1 MKKRI
6 ISILLAILMVFAMI
20 PLTTGKVYAESDTD
34 TVPPV
39 INPESL
45 SVTLPEGKDKVTV
58 GDTVT
63 FAVDVTDDR
72 YVSRVQIDLKYPV
85 SNKLEAVVLT
95 YAGAD
100 EEGRNGT
107 WTGNFTITDETECG
121 IWQIRGIYAYDDQNG
136 ASVMNKNY
144 MSSGTDLSACDV
156 EVYGTSADPDTE
168 PPVIN
173 PESLSVTLPDGKD
186 KVTVGDTVTFTVDVT
201 DDRYVSRVQ
210 IDLKYPVS
218 NKLEALELT
227 YAGTDEEGRNGTWI
241 GEFTITD
248 ETECGIWK
256 IRGIYAYDSQNGAS
270 VINKNV
276 LSSGTEDLS
285 ACDFEVTAPDCPLDL
300 TTSGYSM
307 MLDGEE
313 ADATFGGNYYV
324 DTADQTV
331 TPTVKVRFDAE
342 DGTWTT
348 LAPRKYT
355 LKFEKKTG
363 DNTWEVYTGDTFGV
377 DENGTAT
384 YRVSATGKESLHYT
398 GMVGPVEFK
407 VIKKNTVTFVSSYDN
422 SVIETVQVK
431 SGETVEAIEA
441 PIIYDSEEGGNGE
454 PFTFYGWG
462 TDPKPEKY
470 SVAEASLYD
479 FSKPVN
485 ENVTLYAIYRTSISF
500 VATEGGAVSS
510 GVWGG
515 SYGSEAENGLYLGAQ
530 NRTAYGY
537 AKADEGYHFI
547 AWRIGSAQGENAAEK
562 GIACIDRTDWN
573 GDDVNTIYVPSD
585 HNYTLYA
592 VFGHEVTFDSQGGSE
607 IVPQYVIPGGKATRP
622 DPSPVKEG
630 FMFDGWYK
638 NKELTQYYYFSD
650 TVNEDITLYAKWNAL
665 LGINSYDATTETDMV
680 GGKFSVTEDGFEQ
693 EPISGWIFMTMDPGA
708 KRVLKAYSDKGN
720 KFLGWYKGKVEN
732 IYKDG
737 QLYSQTIIPVDINDP
752 STLLSTNAE
761 HPITID
767 QNMNICAVFE
777 KCTDH
782 EFGEELIRKATPD
795 ADGRIYHVCTIC
807 GVEETIAPIPK
818 ATNISLEGTSF
829 TYTGKAIT
837 PKVTVANT
845 EENLSADYYDVT
857 FSNNINVGTAT
868 AKVTLK
874 GDYYEGSKTL
884 TFKIKAKKI
893 KPTLTL
899 SPTNYIY
906 NGKAK
911 TPGVT
916 VKDGSVTLK
925 KDKDYTVTYPSGRK
939 KAGSYMVT
947 VKLKGNYSGTA
958 SGKFIINKATNPL
971 KIKAKTAAVKLSTIN
986 AKKSQT
992 LAVTKVI
999 TFTKKGQGKMTYKKA
1014 SGSKYITINKSTGK
1028 VTVKK
1033 GIAKGTYKVK
1043 VKVRAAGNA
1052 NYKASAWKSVT
1063 LKITVK

>member
-72 YVSRVQIDLKYPV
+72 YVRRVQIDLKYPV

-95 YAGAD
+95 YSGED

-107 WTGNFTITDETECG
+107 WTGDFTITDETECG

-144 MSSGTDLSACDV
+144 MSSGTDLSAYDV

-173 PESLSVTLPDGKD
+173 PESLCVALPEGKNI
-186 KVTVGDTVTFTVDVT
+186 VTVGDTVTFAVDVT

-210 IDLKYPVS
+210 IDLDYPVS
-218 NKLEALELT
+218 QGLEALELT
-227 YAGTDEEGRNGTWI
+227 YVGTDEEGRNGTWT

-270 VINKNV
+270 VMNKNYM
-276 LSSGTEDLS
+276 SSGTDLS

-307 MLDGEE
+307 MLDGEG

-431 SGETVEAIEA
+431 SGETVKAIKA
-441 PIIYDSEEGGNGE
+441 PVIYDSEEGGNGE

-500 VATEGGAVSS
+500 VATEGGSVSS

-665 LGINSYDATTETDMV
+665 LGINSYDATTETDMA

-708 KRVLKAYSDKGN
+708 ERVLKAYSDKGN

-752 STLLSTNAE
+752 STLLSTKAE
-761 HPITID
+761 YPITID

-807 GVEETIAPIPK
+807 GVEETIAPIPRVSS
-818 ATNISLEGTSF
+818 ISLEGTSF

-845 EENLSADYYDVT
+845 EENLTADCYDVT

-884 TFKIKAKKI
+884 TFKITAKKI
-893 KPTLTL
+893 APTLTL
-899 SPTNYIY
+899 SPTKYIY

-911 TPGVT
+911 TPGIT
-916 VKDGSVTLK
+916 VKNGSVTLK

-939 KAGSYMVT
+939 NAGNYMVT
-947 VKLKGNYSGTA
+947 VKLMGNYSGTA
-958 SGKFIINKATNPL
+958 SKAFTINKAANPL

-999 TFTKKGQGKMTYKKA
+999 TFTKKGQGKMTYKKT

-1052 NYKASAWKSVT
+1052 NYKVSAWKSVT